1 MKYTAKHWDITIHI
15 IDVLIAALIIF
26 SGWLAWY
33 LFRLGRKAELP
44 FVFLMLFG
52 MRALLVFRNAA
63 KKEKKK
69 AEEVESK
76 TPDVNEISK

>member
-1 MKYTAKHWDITIHI
+1 MKYTAKHWGITIHL
-15 IDVLIAALIIF
+15 IDILIVALIIF

-44 FVFLMLFG
+44 FVLLMLFG

-69 AEEVESK
+69 AEEVESNIL
-76 TPDVNEISK
+76 DVTEVSK